1 MQSCHNMTMAME
13 MLKKC
18 FGIRNDSSFK
28 RFKYLKEK
36 AITQQKRMI
45 FSSQV
50 FFISTGKFYT
60 VRILAF
66 VISGVMNNVGSAL
79 LEVITR

>member
-1 MQSCHNMTMAME
+1 MTMAME

-60 VRILAF
+60 VRILPF